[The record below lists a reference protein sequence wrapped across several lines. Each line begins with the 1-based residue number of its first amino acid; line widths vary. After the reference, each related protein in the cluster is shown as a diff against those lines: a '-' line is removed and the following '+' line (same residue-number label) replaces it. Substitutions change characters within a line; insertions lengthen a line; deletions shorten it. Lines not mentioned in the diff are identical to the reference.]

1 MTVSSSWS
9 SSTSSTTV
17 NASARHGDSE
27 FLISSSGPT
36 AAKSQMIIESVLY
49 PPSHGYGLFITAK
62 RYYLPSFK
70 ENWGDPEALTLVFL
84 HATSLHKEI
93 WEPTIESV
101 FRVAEEAQRRRKTG
115 KGLGGKGKDKE
126 EYVPKI
132 YEAWAIDCPNHG
144 ESGRWNERILLEPQ
158 WYLNCASIRCILRLN
173 VDGTQLLCFLIVGCE
188 RYAQAAHHFLSAGPD
203 NGARV
208 DFYKRNLI
216 GIGHSLGGCAM
227 YVKDLS
233 LVCFRF

>member
-1 MTVSSSWS
+1 MSSCMISWPPFVNYPGACCASRLRIGAGVYYFSTNFTSSITLVFNLSYKAYNLASLLLFLRHCLLTPHMTMSSSWP

-17 NASARHGDSE
+17 NTSARNSELSSSPASA
-27 FLISSSGPT
+27 

-70 ENWGDPEALTLVFL
+70 ENWGDPEALTLIFL

-101 FRVAEEAQRRRKTG
+101 FRVAEEAQRRKKTG
-115 KGLGGKGKDKE
+115 KGSSGKGKDE

-132 YEAWAIDCPNHG
+132 CEAWAIDCPNHG
-144 ESGRWNERILLEPQ
+144 ESGRWNEGILLEPQ
-158 WYLNCASIRCILRLN
+158 WYLNCASIQCS
-173 VDGTQLLCFLIVGCE
+173 LL
-188 RYAQAAHHFLSAGPD
+188 
-203 NGARV
+203 
-208 DFYKRNLI
+208 DF
-216 GIGHSLGGCAM
+216 
-227 YVKDLS
+227 
-233 LVCFRF
+233 